1 MAQGKPIYRDMMISQ
16 NRQGAV
22 LLVISLIAG
31 TLGGLL
37 GLLETGISGGALRA
51 VHGVL
56 LEFYVITPAF
66 LGGLGRLLL
75 PSALGRPEAR
85 FHPVDWVAMA
95 LLMLGIGCA
104 LASLCGFV
112 PGIAYSLIAWSLS
125 MALLSANTVIFI
137 LENRRTDFAD
147 MSCLAWTELATSAGM
162 IAITPVVAMMAL
174 KILPASSAS
183 LSLFVGVFALP
194 LQAIA
199 MSATIGMM
207 SSAFFSDDHA
217 PSIPLI
223 TLISFIGLAIP
234 VIWLKFFTI
243 GVLQAGKVAMAWLS
257 VPSVAVIAIF
267 IRQLWRPA
275 RHDIAAIIWSV
286 GAMLLLA
293 ANGVLQWGSPAG
305 MVGHAMTLYA
315 AICALFGSFYAWQRA
330 HSIFVVSPLFGILHF
345 STFFSG
351 VFLSMSPWPAAQ
363 SIGHLMMSLC
373 LAFIGVLLLRF
384 VLCTRD
390 GRAAS
395 PHIEMS
401 HRV

>member
-1 MAQGKPIYRDMMISQ
+1 MAQGKPIYRGMMISQ
-16 NRQGAV
+16 NRQGA
-22 LLVISLIAG
+22 LLLMISLIAG

-37 GLLETGISGGALRA
+37 GLRETGVSGGAMRA

-85 FHPVDWVAMA
+85 FHPIDWVAVA
-95 LLMLGIGCA
+95 LLMLGLGCA
-104 LASLCGFV
+104 LASLGGFA
-112 PGIAYSLIAWSLS
+112 PGMAYSLIAWSLS
-125 MALLSANTVIFI
+125 MALLSTNTVIFI
-137 LENRRTDFAD
+137 LENRRTGFAD
-147 MSCLAWTELATSAGM
+147 MSCLAWTELATSAGL
-162 IAITPVVAMMAL
+162 IAITPVIAMMAL
-174 KILPASSAS
+174 KILPASNAS

-223 TLISFIGLAIP
+223 VLISFIGLAVP

-243 GVLQAGKVAMAWLS
+243 GVLQAGHVALAWLS
-257 VPSVAVIAIF
+257 VPSIAVIAIF
-267 IRQLWRPA
+267 IRQLWRPV
-275 RHDIAAIIWSV
+275 RQDIAAIIWSI
-286 GAMLLLA
+286 GAMLLLVA
-293 ANGVLQWGSPAG
+293 DGVLQWRSPTG
-305 MVGHAMTLYA
+305 MAEHAITLFA

-330 HSIFVVSPLFGILHF
+330 QSMIVVSPLFGILHF

-351 VFLSMSPWPAAQ
+351 VFLSMAPWPAAQ

-373 LAFIGVLLLRF
+373 LAFVGVLLLRL

-390 GRAAS
+390 GQATS

>member
-16 NRQGAV
+16 NRQGSF

-37 GLLETGISGGALRA
+37 GLLESGISGGAMRP

-85 FHPVDWVAMA
+85 FHPVDWVAVA
-95 LLMLGIGCA
+95 LLTLGIGCA
-104 LASLCGFV
+104 LASLCGFA

-162 IAITPVVAMMAL
+162 IAITSVIAMMAL

-217 PSIPLI
+217 PSTLLI
-223 TLISFIGLAIP
+223 MLISLIGLAIP

-243 GVLQAGKVAMAWLS
+243 GVLQGGKVAMAWLS

-293 ANGVLQWGSPAG
+293 ADSELQWGSPTG
-305 MVGHAMTLYA
+305 LVGHAMTLYA

-330 HSIFVVSPLFGILHF
+330 HSIIVVSPLFGILHF

-351 VFLSMSPWPAAQ
+351 VFLSMSPWPSVQ

-373 LAFIGVLLLRF
+373 LAFVGVLLQRL

-390 GRAAS
+390 GREAS
-395 PHIEMS
+395 PHIKMS